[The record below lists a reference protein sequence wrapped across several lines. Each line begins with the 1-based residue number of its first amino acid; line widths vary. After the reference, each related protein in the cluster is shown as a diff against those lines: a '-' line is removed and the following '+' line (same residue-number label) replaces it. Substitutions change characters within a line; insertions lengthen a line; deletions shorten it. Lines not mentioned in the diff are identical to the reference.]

1 MHCKC
6 PFGEG
11 SALVSVMVFPEQGVA
26 VPVHVV
32 QVRFVALH
40 RHMPSHPAH
49 AHVNPPQPPNCLCTS
64 VSCQDPR
71 IPAKMGACAL
81 ECTPPTMEVSSRW
94 MDSSPLVLHQEQQYP
109 VAGKATSDHDN
120 LHNSKWL
127 LVQHL
132 GEEYISR
139 RGHFLTKI
147 AGGAHQAVVVQHG
160 TEDMHCSIP

>member
-1 MHCKC
+1 
-6 PFGEG
+6 
-11 SALVSVMVFPEQGVA
+11 
-26 VPVHVV
+26 
-32 QVRFVALH
+32 
-40 RHMPSHPAH
+40 
-49 AHVNPPQPPNCLCTS
+49 
-64 VSCQDPR
+64 
-71 IPAKMGACAL
+71 
-81 ECTPPTMEVSSRW
+81 MEVSSRW